1 MGSTGNRERSR
12 AIRAESGATGVAGED
27 AAARYLCSL
36 GHRILHRGWRSRH
49 LEVDIVSHTQGC
61 LHFVEVKT
69 RSGRDFRPSDAVDGR
84 KKRNLLN
91 AARAYLA
98 SNPTMDEVH
107 FDVVA
112 VYFGADGGAIIEY
125 MEEAFLPYF

>member
-36 GHRILHRGWRSRH
+36 GH
-49 LEVDIVSHTQGC
+49 TQGC

-69 RSGRDFRPSDAVDGR
+69 RSDRDFRPSDAVDGR